1 MLTATDKAAVPALCQ
16 SVEAGEALWDA
27 ANERERG
34 HLRAARAWL
43 DGDFQRAV
51 ALYGDI
57 LVDHPRDLLAL
68 QVGSVGDCFLG
79 QSSLLRDR
87 VARVLPDW
95 DEAVPGFGYVL
106 GMHAFGLEE
115 MGDYAQ
121 AEERGRRAT
130 SLNAR
135 DPWAIHAVAHVMEMQ
150 GRLSD
155 GIAWLGGRT
164 ADWAED
170 NGFAFHNWWH
180 LALFHLD
187 RGETAAVLEIY
198 DRRIRPTRSEL
209 PLEMLD
215 ATALLLRLHLRG
227 IAV

>member
-1 MLTATDKAAVPALCQ
+1 M
-16 SVEAGEALWDA
+16 
-27 ANERERG
+27 
-34 HLRAARAWL
+34 
-43 DGDFQRAV
+43 
-51 ALYGDI
+51 
-57 LVDHPRDLLAL
+57 
-68 QVGSVGDCFLG
+68 
-79 QSSLLRDR
+79 
-87 VARVLPDW
+87 LPDW
-95 DEAVPGFGYVL
+95 DEKVPGFGYVL

-130 SLNAR
+130 SLMAR

-155 GIAWLGGRT
+155 GIAWLGDST

-187 RGETAAVLEIY
+187 RGETGGIA
-198 DRRIRPTRSEL
+198 RPHASR
-209 PLEMLD
+209 PH
-215 ATALLLRLHLRG
+215 TARLHASRPNTG
-227 IAV
+227 RPHARRT